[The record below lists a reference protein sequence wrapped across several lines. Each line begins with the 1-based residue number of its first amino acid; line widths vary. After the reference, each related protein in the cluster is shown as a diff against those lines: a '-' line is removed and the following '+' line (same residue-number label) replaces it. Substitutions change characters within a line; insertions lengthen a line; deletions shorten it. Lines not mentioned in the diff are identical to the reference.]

1 VISMT
6 TTRRH
11 PGETPR
17 LHGEIPRRHRGACVV
32 APKAGSIP
40 ARWPSSGETGARF
53 ESACLCA
60 VETIS
65 GANSGET
72 KARVVP
78 AIRGTLFNA
87 DRLTDSGLKPEMDL
101 ACHTPHKGPRGL
113 AHSAGQ
119 GSTAQ
124 PGGRRPYPSRS
135 LAGHRFAD
143 TGFERDSS
151 HVPRCDGAFA
161 GLDPHSLRW
170 HESELER
177 RNRELMEE
185 NDALRRTLMRGSR

>member
-1 VISMT
+1 MIPMT
-6 TTRRH
+6 TARR
-11 PGETPR
+11 PLGVR
-17 LHGEIPRRHRGACVV
+17 SRRHRGACVV

-53 ESACLCA
+53 DPACLCA

-78 AIRGTLFNA
+78 AIRGNNFNA
-87 DRLTDSGLKPEMDL
+87 DRLTDSGLKPEMGPV
-101 ACHTPHKGPRGL
+101 CHTPHKGPRGL

-124 PGGRRPYPSRS
+124 PGGRRPISRS
-135 LAGHRFAD
+135 LAGDCF
-143 TGFERDSS
+143 TY
-151 HVPRCDGAFA
+151 A
-161 GLDPHSLRW
+161 GL
-170 HESELER
+170 E
-177 RNRELMEE
+177 
-185 NDALRRTLMRGSR
+185 RGSFHSPGVTARSPGLPALAGFSSLNVHGFPCAPVAYIKASQPS

>member
-1 VISMT
+1 MT

-11 PGETPR
+11 PGVS
-17 LHGEIPRRHRGACVV
+17 PRRHRGACVV

-78 AIRGTLFNA
+78 AIRGTIFNA
-87 DRLTDSGLKPEMDL
+87 DRLTAASRGLKHETDSGNQIGAQESAAL
-101 ACHTPHKGPRGL
+101 A
-113 AHSAGQ
+113 
-119 GSTAQ
+119 
-124 PGGRRPYPSRS
+124 GGRRPYPSRS

-143 TGFERDSS
+143 TGLERDSS

-161 GLDPHSLRW
+161 GACPQSRVLYSNAAAKTASHIV
-170 HESELER
+170 R
-177 RNRELMEE
+177 RAPR
-185 NDALRRTLMRGSR
+185 ARGI

>member
-1 VISMT
+1 MT
-6 TTRRH
+6 TARRH
-11 PGETPR
+11 PDVS
-17 LHGEIPRRHRGACVV
+17 PRRHRGACVV

-87 DRLTDSGLKPEMDL
+87 DRATVSPIGDQARFS
-101 ACHTPHKGPRGL
+101 R
-113 AHSAGQ
+113 
-119 GSTAQ
+119 
-124 PGGRRPYPSRS
+124 GRRHTSRS
-135 LAGHRFAD
+135 LAGHCFAD
-143 TGFERDSS
+143 IGLERDSS

-161 GLDPHSLRW
+161 GACPHSLRW